1 MAVAVAV
8 EPHER
13 PSLADVAYHVV
24 RDRLLT
30 LEIRPG
36 DPINDDTLAKE
47 LGFGRTPV
55 REALKR
61 LELDRLVVTYPRRGT
76 FATPVEVTDLAYLSE
91 IRAQL
96 EPLAAARAA
105 RLASP
110 AARRRLLS
118 LIERVKEF
126 DVASATV
133 ADTLAC
139 DAEMHRAIYAAGG
152 NPHLEDALIRY
163 DNLATRIWCLV
174 MDRLPGLG
182 GHLHEHIALLQ
193 AVVDGDERRAA
204 ELSREHVEGF
214 EVAVRSALFAPHLST
229 HISVV

>member
-1 MAVAVAV
+1 MAQAVGLD
-8 EPHER
+8 PQER
-13 PSLADVAYHVV
+13 PSLAEVAYRVV

-30 LEIRPG
+30 LAIRPG
-36 DPINDDTLAKE
+36 DPINDDALAKE

-76 FATPVEVTDLAYLSE
+76 FATPVEVTDLAYISE
-91 IRAQL
+91 IRSQL

-118 LIERVKEF
+118 LIEKVRAF
-126 DVASATV
+126 DVGSASV
-133 ADTLAC
+133 GETLAC
-139 DAEMHRAIYAAGG
+139 DAEMHRAIYAAAG
-152 NPHLEDALIRY
+152 NPHLEDALVRY

-193 AVVDGDERRAA
+193 AVVDGDEERAA
-204 ELSREHVEGF
+204 ELSRQHVEGF
-214 EVAVRSALFAPHLST
+214 EVAVRGALFAA
-229 HISVV
+229 